1 MKMTKEQLKEFWERD
16 KEYREEAM
24 MEKLEDLTRQVDMLK
39 QDVEKWNKQMTDG
52 RLSKGEA
59 FNHIIA
65 EVKNYS
71 QRFDAERMMTIQS
84 QWEKSNA
91 ILSNIE
97 LLEKAETNEK

>member
-16 KEYREEAM
+16 KKYREEAM

-39 QDVEKWNKQMTDG
+39 QDIEKWNKQMTDG

-59 FNHIIA
+59 FSYIIA
-65 EVKNYS
+65 EVKNYA
-71 QRFDAERMMTIQS
+71 QRFDTERMVEIRS

-91 ILSNIE
+91 ILSNLKFFE
-97 LLEKAETNEK
+97 EAEDTEK